1 MYRTKTKSIP
11 TIFSQSFES
20 IKHKYPTNYSN
31 SNFVIP
37 KQNLTISKFAISQ
50 RGPSLWNKF
59 LDDSIKNSE
68 SFSCFKQSLKKQLH
82 EYENEMSFFQ

>member
-37 KQNLTISKFAISQ
+37 KQSLTISKFAISQ
-50 RGPSLWNKF
+50 RNKF